1 MPCHRTPEVRRRVDQ
16 RVEQADRAESFP
28 VVSSVPT
35 SRVGGGMGLLQ
46 RVQGRIFSEKV
57 QSGRRQYLS
66 GEKSA
71 RRRVNYL
78 MLQIDVLGLCQNGRS
93 DQIVFG
99 ATMCPRLASADPS
112 AASRRRPVFLVFEP
126 RIFWRCF
133 APARGSTRIREQ
145 SEPLQPCYSGCSARQ
160 FLRTVATNWAI

>member
-1 MPCHRTPEVRRRVDQ
+1 VPCHRTPEVRRRVDQ

-78 MLQIDVLGLCQNGRS
+78 MLQIDVLRLCQM
-93 DQIVFG
+93 DVLTKLFW